1 MAYNKRQRVVGVLV
15 LISVVTI
22 LFPVVFDGGG
32 RFQAELDSR
41 IPSEP
46 LVNTLPEA
54 SPVRPVIIADSELSV
69 LNPETASEPQRLVG
83 SETLQVPAEDLQV
96 TSTNK
101 VEDDDV
107 EQTPRI
113 VGSRLPEG
121 WSIRLGSFAKQENA
135 SNLIERLHASDYK
148 AYTRNISNS
157 AGELISVLVGP
168 WIDKDI
174 AENYLVELEDQ
185 FKLAGDIV
193 RYDINSL

>member
-1 MAYNKRQRVVGVLV
+1 MAYNKKQRVVGVLV
-15 LISVVTI
+15 LISVVSI

-46 LVNTLPEA
+46 LIKNLPEP
-54 SPVRPVIIADSELSV
+54 SPVRPIIIADSELSV
-69 LNPETASEPQRLVG
+69 LNPRTVSEPERLG
-83 SETLQVPAEDLQV
+83 DSETLQVSATDEAEVDQ
-96 TSTNK
+96 
-101 VEDDDV
+101 V
-107 EQTPRI
+107 EQAPRL
-113 VGSRLPEG
+113 GQSMLPEG

-135 SNLIERLHASDYK
+135 SNLIERLQASDYK

>member
-1 MAYNKRQRVVGVLV
+1 MAYYKKQRVVGVLV
-15 LISVVTI
+15 LISVASI

-46 LVNTLPEA
+46 LIKDLSDPT
-54 SPVRPVIIADSELSV
+54 PVRPVIIADSELSV
-69 LNPETASEPQRLVG
+69 LSPETVGEPQRLSD
-83 SETLQVPAEDLQV
+83 SETLQVSATE
-96 TSTNK
+96 K
-101 VEDDDV
+101 VEVDEV
-107 EQTPRI
+107 EQALRI
-113 VGSRLPEG
+113 EQSRLPEG

-135 SNLIERLHASDYK
+135 SNLIERLQASDYK
-148 AYTRNISNS
+148 AYTRNFSNS

-174 AENYLVELEDQ
+174 AEKYLVELEDQ

>member
-1 MAYNKRQRVVGVLV
+1 MAYNKKQRVVGVLV
-15 LISVVTI
+15 LISVVSI

-46 LVNTLPEA
+46 LIKNLPEP
-54 SPVRPVIIADSELSV
+54 SPVRPIIIADSELSV
-69 LNPETASEPQRLVG
+69 LNPRTVSEPERLG
-83 SETLQVPAEDLQV
+83 DSETLQVSATDEAEGDQ
-96 TSTNK
+96 
-101 VEDDDV
+101 V
-107 EQTPRI
+107 EQAPRI
-113 VGSRLPEG
+113 GQSKLPEG

-135 SNLIERLHASDYK
+135 SNLVERLQASDYK

-157 AGELISVLVGP
+157 AGELVSVLVGP

>member
-1 MAYNKRQRVVGVLV
+1 MAYNKKQRVVGVLV
-15 LISVVTI
+15 LISVVSI

-46 LVNTLPEA
+46 LIKNLPEP
-54 SPVRPVIIADSELSV
+54 SPVRPIIIADSELSV
-69 LNPETASEPQRLVG
+69 LNPRTVSEPERLG
-83 SETLQVPAEDLQV
+83 DSETLQVSATDEAEGD
-96 TSTNK
+96 K
-101 VEDDDV
+101 VEQV
-107 EQTPRI
+107 PRI
-113 VGSRLPEG
+113 GQSKLPEG

-135 SNLIERLHASDYK
+135 SNLVERLQASDYK

-157 AGELISVLVGP
+157 AGELVSVLVGP

>member
-1 MAYNKRQRVVGVLV
+1 MAYNKKQRVVGVLV
-15 LISVVTI
+15 LISVVSI

-46 LVNTLPEA
+46 LIKNLPEP
-54 SPVRPVIIADSELSV
+54 SPVRPIIIADSELSV
-69 LNPETASEPQRLVG
+69 LNPRTVSEPERLG
-83 SETLQVPAEDLQV
+83 DSETLRVSATDEAEGDQ
-96 TSTNK
+96 
-101 VEDDDV
+101 V
-107 EQTPRI
+107 EQAPRI
-113 VGSRLPEG
+113 GQSKLPEG

-135 SNLIERLHASDYK
+135 SNLVERLQASDYK

-157 AGELISVLVGP
+157 AGELVSVLVGP

>member
-1 MAYNKRQRVVGVLV
+1 MAYNKKQRVVGVLV
-15 LISVVTI
+15 LISVVSI
-22 LFPVVFDGGG
+22 LFPVVFNGGG

-46 LVNTLPEA
+46 LIKDLPES
-54 SPVRPVIIADSELSV
+54 SPVRPIIIADSELSV
-69 LNPETASEPQRLVG
+69 LSPRTVSEPERLG
-83 SETLQVPAEDLQV
+83 DSETLQVSATDEAEGDQ
-96 TSTNK
+96 
-101 VEDDDV
+101 V
-107 EQTPRI
+107 EQAPRI
-113 VGSRLPEG
+113 GQSKLPEG

-135 SNLIERLHASDYK
+135 SNLVERLQASDYK

-157 AGELISVLVGP
+157 AGELVSVLVGP

>member
-1 MAYNKRQRVVGVLV
+1 MAYNKKQRVVGVLV
-15 LISVVTI
+15 LISVVSI

-46 LVNTLPEA
+46 LIKNLPEP
-54 SPVRPVIIADSELSV
+54 SPVRPIIIADSELSV
-69 LNPETASEPQRLVG
+69 LNPRTGSGPERLG
-83 SETLQVPAEDLQV
+83 DSETLQVSATDEAEGDQ
-96 TSTNK
+96 
-101 VEDDDV
+101 V
-107 EQTPRI
+107 EQAPRI
-113 VGSRLPEG
+113 GQSKLPEG

-135 SNLIERLHASDYK
+135 SNLVERLQASDYK

-157 AGELISVLVGP
+157 AGELVSVLVGP

>member
-1 MAYNKRQRVVGVLV
+1 MAYNKKQRVVGVLV
-15 LISVVTI
+15 LISVVSI

-46 LVNTLPEA
+46 LIKNLPEP

-69 LNPETASEPQRLVG
+69 LNPRTVSEPERLG
-83 SETLQVPAEDLQV
+83 DSETLQVSATDEAEGDQ
-96 TSTNK
+96 
-101 VEDDDV
+101 V
-107 EQTPRI
+107 EQAPRI
-113 VGSRLPEG
+113 GQSKLPEG
-121 WSIRLGSFAKQENA
+121 WSVRLGSFAKQENA
-135 SNLIERLHASDYK
+135 SNLVERLQASDYK

>member
-1 MAYNKRQRVVGVLV
+1 MAYNKKQRVVGVLV
-15 LISVVTI
+15 LISVVSI

-46 LVNTLPEA
+46 LIKNLPKP
-54 SPVRPVIIADSELSV
+54 SPVRPIIIADSELSV
-69 LNPETASEPQRLVG
+69 LNPRTVSEPERLG
-83 SETLQVPAEDLQV
+83 DSETLRVSATDEAEGDQ
-96 TSTNK
+96 
-101 VEDDDV
+101 V
-107 EQTPRI
+107 EQAPRI
-113 VGSRLPEG
+113 GQSKLPEG
-121 WSIRLGSFAKQENA
+121 GSIRLGSFAKQENA
-135 SNLIERLHASDYK
+135 SNLVERLQASDYK

-157 AGELISVLVGP
+157 AGELVSVLVGP

>member
-1 MAYNKRQRVVGVLV
+1 MAYNKKQRVVGVLV
-15 LISVVTI
+15 LISVVSI

-46 LVNTLPEA
+46 LIKNLPEP
-54 SPVRPVIIADSELSV
+54 SPVRPIIIADSELSV
-69 LNPETASEPQRLVG
+69 LNPRTVSEPERLG
-83 SETLQVPAEDLQV
+83 DSETLRVSATDEAEVDQ
-96 TSTNK
+96 
-101 VEDDDV
+101 V
-107 EQTPRI
+107 EQAPRL
-113 VGSRLPEG
+113 GQSMLPEG

-135 SNLIERLHASDYK
+135 SNLVERLQASDYK

-157 AGELISVLVGP
+157 AGELVSVLVGP

-174 AENYLVELEDQ
+174 AENYLVELEDR

>member
-1 MAYNKRQRVVGVLV
+1 MAYNKKQRVVGVLV
-15 LISVVTI
+15 LISVVSI

-41 IPSEP
+41 IPQEP
-46 LVNTLPEA
+46 LIKNLPEP

-69 LNPETASEPQRLVG
+69 LNPRTVSEPERLG
-83 SETLQVPAEDLQV
+83 DSETLRVSATDEAEGDQ
-96 TSTNK
+96 
-101 VEDDDV
+101 V
-107 EQTPRI
+107 EQAPRI
-113 VGSRLPEG
+113 GQSKLPEG

-135 SNLIERLHASDYK
+135 SNLVERLQASDYK

-157 AGELISVLVGP
+157 AGELVSVLVGP

-193 RYDINSL
+193 PYDINSL

>member
-1 MAYNKRQRVVGVLV
+1 MAYNKKQRVVGVLV
-15 LISVVTI
+15 LISVVSI

-46 LVNTLPEA
+46 LIKNLPEP
-54 SPVRPVIIADSELSV
+54 SPVRPIIIADSELSV
-69 LNPETASEPQRLVG
+69 LNPRTVSEPERLG
-83 SETLQVPAEDLQV
+83 DSETLQVSATDEAEDDQ
-96 TSTNK
+96 
-101 VEDDDV
+101 V
-107 EQTPRI
+107 EQAPRI
-113 VGSRLPEG
+113 GQSKLPEG

-135 SNLIERLHASDYK
+135 SNLVERLQASDYK

>member
-1 MAYNKRQRVVGVLV
+1 MAYNKKQRVVGVLV
-15 LISVVTI
+15 LISVVSI
-22 LFPVVFDGGG
+22 LFPVVFNGGG

-46 LVNTLPEA
+46 LIKNLPEP
-54 SPVRPVIIADSELSV
+54 SPVRPIIIADSELSV
-69 LNPETASEPQRLVG
+69 LNPRTVSEPERLG
-83 SETLQVPAEDLQV
+83 DSETLQVSATDEAEGDQ
-96 TSTNK
+96 
-101 VEDDDV
+101 V
-107 EQTPRI
+107 EQAPRI
-113 VGSRLPEG
+113 GQSKLPEG

-135 SNLIERLHASDYK
+135 SNLVERLQASDYK